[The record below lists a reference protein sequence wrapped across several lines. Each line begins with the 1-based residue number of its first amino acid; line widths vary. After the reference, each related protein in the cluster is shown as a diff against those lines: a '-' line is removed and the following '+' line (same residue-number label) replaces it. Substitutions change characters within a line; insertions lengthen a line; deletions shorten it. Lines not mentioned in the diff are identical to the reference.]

1 MLPSFI
7 PTRAEDAEALVAI
20 RIAAM
25 RPSLMAAGRFD
36 PERARM
42 RFLSSFEP
50 GQCFFIMGA
59 QASEPLG
66 FFSLRR
72 DADGLTLQH
81 LYLLPAWQGSGCGG
95 QVLRRILACADRL
108 ALPVRVG
115 ALRGSDANRFY
126 QRHGFVQVGEEEWDI
141 HYLRPAST
149 ESLSRPALQNACEIR
164 FLGSADLAPLESIL
178 RQHVRDLHSGEVV
191 EQEVQA
197 ILGYMQGARDDN
209 GHLRSYLVTTD
220 ANGAVAG
227 CMAIAEPERRMREHF
242 PMLEKDALELLNV
255 FVDRQR
261 HGQGTGRRLLA
272 AICADARAAGAHT
285 LIVNSGPRYRANW
298 GFYDRCFDHE
308 HGMLPDYYGPGRDAR
323 CWSLNLRHGI
333 QK

>member
-141 HYLRPAST
+141 YYVRQPVATSETASAS
-149 ESLSRPALQNACEIR
+149 EDILQ
-164 FLGSADLAPLESIL
+164 L
-178 RQHVRDLHSGEVV
+178 
-191 EQEVQA
+191 
-197 ILGYMQGARDDN
+197 
-209 GHLRSYLVTTD
+209 
-220 ANGAVAG
+220 
-227 CMAIAEPERRMREHF
+227 
-242 PMLEKDALELLNV
+242 
-255 FVDRQR
+255 
-261 HGQGTGRRLLA
+261 
-272 AICADARAAGAHT
+272 
-285 LIVNSGPRYRANW
+285 
-298 GFYDRCFDHE
+298 
-308 HGMLPDYYGPGRDAR
+308 LPDIPARQGDA
-323 CWSLNLRHGI
+323 
-333 QK
+333 Q